1 MKTLLNLWRDK
12 VRSCSTP
19 PACCVPAQP
28 RGATPPH
35 LRASTPPRLAAA
47 LPPLPSLHPSIPLL
61 EREAAWLRRAGFTLI
76 ELMVVIGIAAMLIT
90 MAGTSFFGAMR
101 QESVTKSR
109 NQLRDTLLLAR
120 QQACILGKT
129 HVVVCWNS
137 DVEVT
142 VGGRKQKAKQGRYAL
157 FQSVGNVW
165 HEGRH
170 LLAPFGLQRET
181 LSAALR
187 KNARAIN
194 LFDPDAATFMRIE
207 KIVDDPTKDNDDL
220 NDQITNNRKTR
231 LSYDYWVGGQKK
243 SLDMISGDADLE
255 IGEEGARRKNPGFW
269 VATLKGSAPSD
280 RAFPMA
286 VRVTATFS
294 LPKEYA
300 FQGGNRAVFVFGPEG
315 SLQSGSAASVTAAHS
330 VSQSAKNATF
340 TVSVDGQGTVSVK

>member
-1 MKTLLNLWRDK
+1 
-12 VRSCSTP
+12 
-19 PACCVPAQP
+19 
-28 RGATPPH
+28 
-35 LRASTPPRLAAA
+35 
-47 LPPLPSLHPSIPLL
+47 
-61 EREAAWLRRAGFTLI
+61 
-76 ELMVVIGIAAMLIT
+76 MVVIGIAAMLIT

-194 LFDPDAATFMRIE
+194 LFDPDANTFMRIE
-207 KIVDDPTKDNDDL
+207 KIADDPTKDNDDL

-243 SLDMISGDADLE
+243 SLDMISGEADLE
-255 IGEEGARRKNPGFW
+255 IGEESAKRKNPGFW

-300 FQGGNRAVFVFGPEG
+300 FQGSNRSVFVFGPEG

-340 TVSVDGQGTVSVK
+340 TVSVDGQGTVNVK

>member
-1 MKTLLNLWRDK
+1 MPWSAGNPTNSFDEDDSMNSALFGCRAPT
-12 VRSCSTP
+12 R
-19 PACCVPAQP
+19 P
-28 RGATPPH
+28 RGAKTPA
-35 LRASTPPRLAAA
+35 LRPCKPPAGGA
-47 LPPLPSLHPSIPLL
+47 L
-61 EREAAWLRRAGFTLI
+61 AGFTLI

-137 DVEVT
+137 DVEMD
-142 VGGRKQKAKQGRYAL
+142 VGGKKQKTKQGRYAL
-157 FQSVGNVW
+157 FQSIGNVW
-165 HEGRH
+165 HEGKT

-181 LSAALR
+181 LGAALR

-194 LFDPDAATFMRIE
+194 LFDPDADSFMRIG
-207 KIVDDPTKDNDDL
+207 KIADDPTKDNDDL
-220 NDQITNNRKTR
+220 NDQISSNRRNR
-231 LSYDYWVGGQKK
+231 LSYDYWVAGGKK
-243 SLDMISGDADLE
+243 TLDLISGDADLE
-255 IGEEGARRKNPGFW
+255 IGEEGAKRKNPGFW
-269 VATLKGSAPSD
+269 VATLEGNAPSD

-294 LPKEYA
+294 LPKAYA
-300 FQGGNRAVFVFGPEG
+300 FEGGNRAVFVFGPEG
-315 SLQSGSAASVTAAHS
+315 SLQSGSASSVKAAHS
-330 VSQSAKNATF
+330 VSKSAKNATF